1 MVSGGNRIIIE
12 ESPVRD
18 DAEVIQTK
26 DVEMGIEETSTKYKF
41 VSTCLI
47 ISWTCIAIKGENLHP
62 DA

>member
-12 ESPVRD
+12 EFPVRG
-18 DAEVIQTK
+18 DAEVCTRK
-26 DVEMGIEETSTKYKF
+26 TVEMGIEDTCTKHKV

-47 ISWTCIAIKGENLHP
+47 ISWTCIAIKGENLQA